1 MIHINDDD
9 IVLRRDTSDGRFL
22 LFTSTDL
29 PAGCALPWS
38 GVMID
43 TGGDGHGLS
52 VRLDPDPT
60 GEAWSAGILLH
71 AAVARAK
78 AEEERRLAPLAVEI
92 GHHLHLALGA
102 ERRRLGGTST
112 GGVSLGAGPPNSVY
126 PWTVAIHGR
135 HHLPFCGDAEGRK
148 DGVAMEQ
155 LLMVLEQIFTDAK
168 VPIQHQRWVVI
179 ARDHLVA
186 AIAAERRRVQHLRQ
200 SS

>member
-1 MIHINDDD
+1 MIHINDED

-22 LFTSTDL
+22 LFTRTDL
-29 PAGCALPWS
+29 PAGCTLPWS

-43 TGGDGHGLS
+43 TGGDAHGLS

-71 AAVARAK
+71 AALARAK

-102 ERRRLGGTST
+102 ERRRLGGDPT
-112 GGVSLGAGPPNSVY
+112 GGISLGTGAPGSVY

-135 HHLPFCGDAEGRK
+135 HHLPLSGDAEGRE
-148 DGVAMEQ
+148 DGVTMEQ
-155 LLMVLEQIFTDAK
+155 LLMVLEQIFTDAA
-168 VPIQHQRWVVI
+168 VPTAQQRWLTI
-179 ARDHLVA
+179 SRDHLMA
-186 AIAAERRRVQHLRQ
+186 AIVAERRRVQHLRQ
-200 SS
+200 PS